1 LQQPHTINKKLGGSG
16 VISLQGQ
23 VVVITGG
30 SRGIGK
36 AAAIL
41 MAKAGA
47 DIVFDYYKNEKEAHN
62 VVNQIQA
69 EGRNAIAVRG
79 NHAEDA
85 HCRELIE
92 TATSQFGKID
102 VLVNNAGIWTFAP
115 IDEMSEQVWRET
127 LEVNLSGLVYCTRYA
142 VQKMKQ
148 QGKGR
153 IINISSTAGQRG
165 EAFHSHYAAT
175 KGAIISLT
183 KSWASELG
191 PSILVNCVAP
201 GWVDTDMSAGPL
213 SNQEEYKKIVQLIP
227 LRRVGTPEDIAG
239 SILFLASHLA
249 TFITGEILNVNGGAV
264 LVG

>member
-1 LQQPHTINKKLGGSG
+1 M
-16 VISLQGQ
+16 ISLKDQ

-30 SRGIGK
+30 SRGIGR

-47 DIVFDYYKNEKEAHN
+47 DIVFDYFKNDEAAKE
-62 VVNQIQA
+62 VVKAI
-69 EGRNAIAVRG
+69 ETSGRRAIAVRG

-92 TATSQFGKID
+92 TATVRFGRVD
-102 VLVNNAGIWTFAP
+102 VLVNNAGIWTYGP
-115 IDEMSEQVWRET
+115 IDEMPEKVWRET
-127 LEVNLSGLVYCTRYA
+127 LETNLSGLVYCTRYA
-142 VQKMKQ
+142 VQQMKK

-183 KSWASELG
+183 KSWASELA

-213 SNQEEYKKIVQLIP
+213 ADPEESKQIMQVIP
-227 LRRVGTPEDIAG
+227 LRRVGTAEEIAG
-239 SILFLASHLA
+239 PILFLASDLA

>member
-1 LQQPHTINKKLGGSG
+1 
-16 VISLQGQ
+16 VISLKDQ
-23 VVVITGG
+23 VMVITGG
-30 SRGIGK
+30 SRGIGR

-47 DIVFDYYKNEKEAHN
+47 DIVFDYLKNEDAAQE
-62 VVNQIQA
+62 VVKLVKA
-69 EGRNAIAVRG
+69 EQRRAIAVRG

-92 TATSQFGKID
+92 TAVNHFGRID
-102 VLVNNAGIWTFAP
+102 VLVNNAGVWTYAA
-115 IDEMSEQVWRET
+115 IDEMPEDVWRET
-127 LEVNLSGLVYCTRYA
+127 LEINLSGLVYCTRYA
-142 VQKMKQ
+142 VQQFKKQ
-148 QGKGR
+148 GSGR

-183 KSWASELG
+183 KSWASELA

-201 GWVDTDMSAGPL
+201 GWVDTDMSASSL
-213 SNQEEYKKIVQLIP
+213 SNPEEAKQIQQVIP
-227 LRRVGTPEDIAG
+227 MRRVATADEIAG
-239 SILFLASHLA
+239 PILFLASNLA
-249 TFITGEILNVNGGAV
+249 SFITGEILNVNGGAV